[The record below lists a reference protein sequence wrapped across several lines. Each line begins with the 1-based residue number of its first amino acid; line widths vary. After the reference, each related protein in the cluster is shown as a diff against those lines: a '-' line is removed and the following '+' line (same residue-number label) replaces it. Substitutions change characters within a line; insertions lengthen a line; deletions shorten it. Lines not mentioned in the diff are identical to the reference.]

1 MRAANEDGTS
11 TRTGNLAQLV
21 QSCNSITKKALSVKA
36 LTKFDDIDARIQ
48 QEKEIGNWMDRQT
61 IDSNHTYTAATE
73 SELESAWNQHQQSL
87 LSDRIKVSICAQVA
101 LKNDET
107 LSGLALEALDSRD
120 TLAERIAVFQNQVS
134 SVRQELEALT
144 RNCRT
149 LQRSNR
155 EQSKTLQSNQ
165 EAVTGQRDEQ
175 LERRSTIIRRVLA
188 DLILGA
194 ELDLHERRLAKTFLV
209 LEE

>member
-1 MRAANEDGTS
+1 MTVANENGT
-11 TRTGNLAQLV
+11 RICIAQLV
-21 QSCNSITKKALSVKA
+21 QSCNSITKNALSVKA
-36 LTKFDDIDARIQ
+36 LTRFDDIDARIQ

-61 IDSNHTYTAATE
+61 TDSEHTCTAATE

-87 LSDRIKVSICAQVA
+87 LSDRIKLSLCARAA
-101 LKNDET
+101 LKSGET
-107 LSGLALEALDSRD
+107 LSGLVLEALDSRD
-120 TLAERIAVFQNQVS
+120 TLAERITEFQDQVS

-149 LQRSNR
+149 FQRINS

-165 EAVTGQRDEQ
+165 EAVTGQRDQQ
-175 LERRSTIIRRVLA
+175 LERRNTIIRRVLA

-194 ELDLHERRLAKTFLV
+194 ELNVYEKRLAETFLK